1 MQHQPVPV
9 VSKPVASGTNTQNHL
24 ENFERFFQDL
34 NKAAKSILPRVSRKY
49 SGVVVLLIRWEYDD
63 LDTETEINDLE
74 QLFRDAYHYR
84 TETYLIPSI
93 DSTTELEQRLLSFR
107 TTYDTGDNLLVLYY
121 GGHGSLEPGKQNAG
135 RSVWHARANGPE
147 KLVWSDLQ
155 GVLERAKSDVVF
167 ILDRCYAPSATT
179 SAGSKEG
186 LWACNSGLPT
196 TCVDD
201 NSFTRHLIEELK
213 TLSTSSL
220 INIAM
225 LHARLMRHVGKPG
238 SPTLLKE
245 PWYTNM
251 GEVALP
257 SAEITPQ
264 PQLSTLDNCLKV
276 DKGMTETLALLAVRL
291 QDVTSAP
298 SRWRIAERLQRE
310 VLENR
315 IRSFGTEYPDSLA
328 SQGNLAST
336 YYQQGRLHEAAR
348 SQEQM
353 LKARA
358 QTLGE
363 EHPDALISQ
372 NNLALTHREQG
383 RLNEVTQLLK
393 PVVKLGKQTLAE
405 THPHRPASQHALAR
419 TYESNGQIEEAVHL
433 LDHAVKVQEHALA
446 QAHPHRLASQ
456 HAPARAYMS
465 NGQTKE
471 AMRLLEQVVTIHE
484 QILAHKHPNWLATQL
499 EPARAHLINGHFEEA
514 VQILRSTLFRF
525 GSSRL

>member
-1 MQHQPVPV
+1 MQHQADPV
-9 VSKPVASGTNTQNHL
+9 VSKSVALGTDTENHL

-49 SGVVVLLIRWEYDD
+49 SGVVVLLIRWEHDD

-74 QLFRDAYHYR
+74 QLFRNAYHYR
-84 TETYLIPSI
+84 TERYLIPSI

-107 TTYDTGDNLLVLYY
+107 TTYDTGDNLLLLYY

-147 KLVWSDLQ
+147 KLVWSNLQ

-167 ILDRCYAPSATT
+167 ILDCCYASSATT

-186 LWACNSGLPT
+186 LWACNSGLPI

-276 DKGMTETLALLAVRL
+276 DKEMTETLALLAVRL
-291 QDVTSAP
+291 QDATSAP
-298 SRWRIAERLQRE
+298 S
-310 VLENR
+310 VLSWQNWC
-315 IRSFGTEYPDSLA
+315 FDLA
-328 SQGNLAST
+328 SDDVESVHAL
-336 YYQQGRLHEAAR
+336 GRLRLRELTKLEALFDGYPA
-348 SQEQM
+348 
-353 LKARA
+353 
-358 QTLGE
+358 
-363 EHPDALISQ
+363 
-372 NNLALTHREQG
+372 LALVSMPIFVWDRLPENPSYTFIGFINSANMLHPSSNPQAESHR
-383 RLNEVTQLLK
+383 N
-393 PVVKLGKQTLAE
+393 GKM
-405 THPHRPASQHALAR
+405 
-419 TYESNGQIEEAVHL
+419 
-433 LDHAVKVQEHALA
+433 KQED
-446 QAHPHRLASQ
+446 
-456 HAPARAYMS
+456 
-465 NGQTKE
+465 
-471 AMRLLEQVVTIHE
+471 
-484 QILAHKHPNWLATQL
+484 
-499 EPARAHLINGHFEEA
+499 
-514 VQILRSTLFRF
+514 
-525 GSSRL
+525 